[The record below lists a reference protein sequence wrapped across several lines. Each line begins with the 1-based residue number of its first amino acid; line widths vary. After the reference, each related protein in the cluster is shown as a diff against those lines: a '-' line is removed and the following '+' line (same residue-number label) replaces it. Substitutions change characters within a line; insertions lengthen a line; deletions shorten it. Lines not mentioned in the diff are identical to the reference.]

1 MERGEK
7 WKHETDGQA
16 ADVGEGA
23 VPDGGSWRGLSLC
36 LTEWGPAA
44 WAQGTEVALREGQ
57 AGEALQGARTGI
69 PRCLEARMLSSSS
82 CPKSVVSKIH
92 LFPSFHPCLLKLS
105 LAAVSP
111 LCPLLDRALL
121 LPPNSV
127 LQPVE
132 LGQNNSFNFAY
143 ITEQPWAGSEGRWV
157 FNLTFVPL

>member
-1 MERGEK
+1 M
-7 WKHETDGQA
+7 A
-16 ADVGEGA
+16 AVG
-23 VPDGGSWRGLSLC
+23 GGSPCARR
-36 LTEWGPAA
+36 WGPAA
-44 WAQGTEVALREGQ
+44 WAQGTEVALHKGQ

-69 PRCLEARMLSSSS
+69 PWCLEARMLSSFS
-82 CPKSVVSKIH
+82 CPKSVASERE

-121 LPPNSV
+121 LPPNSI
-127 LQPVE
+127 LLPVE